1 MKSFLKLIS
10 NCSHL
15 HHIYHLLI
23 FICGAVKIFKLQI
36 FAEFSVRVPDRQ
48 MEVILK
54 VNLDFSQYCEIR
66 VCSESQR
73 NGLRFEN
80 IGNNWKSFDFRK
92 LEQKVLSQKFLYAF
106 PIIFSKKFFLAKTAW
121 LDTPKVFSAKNN
133 IFEVLEGKP
142 QQ

>member
-1 MKSFLKLIS
+1 
-10 NCSHL
+10 
-15 HHIYHLLI
+15 
-23 FICGAVKIFKLQI
+23 
-36 FAEFSVRVPDRQ
+36 

-54 VNLDFSQYCEIR
+54 VNLDFSQYRDIR
-66 VCSESQR
+66 VCRSSQG

-80 IGNNWKSFDFRK
+80 IGNNQKSFDFRK

-106 PIIFSKKFFLAKTAW
+106 PIIFSKKIFPAKTAW
-121 LDTPKVFSAKNN
+121 LDTPKVFSAKNS